1 LSDNEHEIELKLK
14 KNNLSKTLGD
24 IIHLIG
30 YYPQLTRPTATTTKL
45 PPFHNPNKPYY
56 HYPSS
61 QNDWM
66 NNYIPGSSYPTHF
79 NSPVSSPT
87 SSSSHN
93 HYNDYHNGHHH
104 NSYGGSN
111 GGGFMDEM
119 GYAVTPSPVI
129 INNDFNRPPSSP
141 PRPSSN
147 GYNDYQDDGNGYG
160 YGSYQGK
167 EEKHPRLSNCTAHKT
182 SRSSQLEIFHSFITI
197 IIFCT
202 FFLLWLELTS

>member
-1 LSDNEHEIELKLK
+1 
-14 KNNLSKTLGD
+14 
-24 IIHLIG
+24 
-30 YYPQLTRPTATTTKL
+30 
-45 PPFHNPNKPYY
+45 
-56 HYPSS
+56 
-61 QNDWM
+61 M

-93 HYNDYHNGHHH
+93 HYNDYNSHHH

-129 INNDFNRPPSSP
+129 INNDYNRPPA
-141 PRPSSN
+141 RPSPN
-147 GYNDYQDDGNGYG
+147 GYSDYHDEGNGYD

-167 EEKHPRLSNCTAHKT
+167 EEKHPRLSLHCAQKYFTMITTRNL
-182 SRSSQLEIFHSFITI
+182 SQFYHNYH
-197 IIFCT
+197 
-202 FFLLWLELTS
+202 FLYLLLLD